1 MTLFRLSR
9 DLTSPEEVGT
19 GRKDES
25 VCPDVLGAADEGDVD
40 KVLLIAYV
48 SECGDQRLVKVI
60 PLETELLVASAP
72 PHDPVTGVDE
82 PIFD

>member
-1 MTLFRLSR
+1 M
-9 DLTSPEEVGT
+9 
-19 GRKDES
+19 
-25 VCPDVLGAADEGDVD
+25 CPDVLGTADEGDVD
-40 KVLLIAYV
+40 EVLLIAYV